1 MFKSKERLYN
11 VYLGMRHRCYD
22 PKIKN
27 YRLYGGRGI
36 KICDEWLN
44 DYSVFREWA
53 YANGYDENAP
63 RGKCTID
70 RIDNN
75 GDYTPQNCRWVDMK
89 TQRKNQNPLNM
100 YQKNPELRTHKSK
113 HMWTINGKT
122 MSANWW
128 CRHYGVGFSYVMYR
142 VTKMG
147 MAPLEALTLP
157 KKQSGRPRKTGGD

>member
-89 TQRKNQNPLNM
+89 TQRKNQQL
-100 YQKNPELRTHKSK
+100 
-113 HMWTINGKT
+113 
-122 MSANWW
+122 MS
-128 CRHYGVGFSYVMYR
+128 
-142 VTKMG
+142 
-147 MAPLEALTLP
+147 
-157 KKQSGRPRKTGGD
+157 